1 MAEQMKKEAEAR
13 ERAEKAREKAALK
26 EKEEEAQKNKR
37 EKHDHVNK
45 RNVVECS
52 FVCTQEEENLRYN
65 ELPSN
70 IRLLLKNMQK
80 VDKMVCLEP
89 VIPGD
94 AEKLWE
100 PTSVPYDHT
109 DLGDYIVQS
118 GGVKAFEM
126 KKPRKNNKKKG
137 ETNDDEDEEEL
148 VLPEVYFTLSFSCDK
163 DPYKIMDRVAGEW
176 GKVGGKKLYVKKIQ
190 SFTTVSVVNIFH
202 IRTDNNFET
211 ILAEFKRALEEA
223 KDYAES
229 KSLEGSDI
237 YILEDIPEMNMRTM
251 TPKIQ
256 GQKTEQ
262 FQGWSGAQHRLRQV
276 LTVEVDESVAEMV
289 KFFVEIAKSKRYF
302 QKLWGYKVKVT
313 ALSNMGGGRGNQ
325 QSVQKVDMAAMA
337 SFSRKHTNYQNITRM
352 DGIRGILDLDKEVPY
367 YSVSEPDKVEGTITL
382 RKILYSEIKLSD
394 GYNLFEELHQ
404 AHAMAPVDVVV
415 PNIEEAERMMLMMQ
429 KNSAAFI
436 KFFIGFRST
445 IPMDTVDAVLAKTMD
460 PVLVADIEKCSWDNE
475 TMVLTTPDDE
485 EIGKKMKMEE
495 AAWYV
500 DMFEDDGDDSKKKKI
515 AFASKEALDEL
526 HCDHSFKSIHQRKGT
541 SATLSKEESNKVG
554 SADNPMQVEDD
565 VSAGEKQYENLSP
578 EELVAL
584 LKKHNITPQGT
595 VGPPPNFERSETGT
609 GEEANESSD
618 SSGSSSGSSGSGSS
632 SSSNGSSQKNTSPSS
647 AEGNTAAPG
656 LGRSGG

>member
-1 MAEQMKKEAEAR
+1 
-13 ERAEKAREKAALK
+13 
-26 EKEEEAQKNKR
+26 
-37 EKHDHVNK
+37 
-45 RNVVECS
+45 
-52 FVCTQEEENLRYN
+52 
-65 ELPSN
+65 
-70 IRLLLKNMQK
+70 MQK

-109 DLGDYIVQS
+109 DLGDYIIQS

-126 KKPRKNNKKKG
+126 KKPRKNGKKKG
-137 ETNDDEDEEEL
+137 DTNDDEDEEEL
-148 VLPEVYFTLSFSCDK
+148 VLPEVYFTLSFSSDK
-163 DPYKIMDRVAGEW
+163 DPYKIMDRIAGEW

-202 IRTDNNFET
+202 IRTDNAFET

-223 KDYAES
+223 KDYAEN
-229 KSLEGSDI
+229 KNLEGSDI

-262 FQGWSGAQHRLRQV
+262 FQGWSGAQHRMRQV
-276 LTVEVDESVAEMV
+276 LTVEVDESAADMV
-289 KFFVEIAKSKRYF
+289 KFFVEVAKAKRYF

-313 ALSNMGGGRGNQ
+313 TLSNMGGGRGNQ

-337 SFSRKHTNYQNITRM
+337 SFGRKHTNYQNITRM
-352 DGIRGILDLDKEVPY
+352 DGIRGILDLDKEVNY
-367 YSVSEPDKVEGTITL
+367 YSVSEPDVVKGTISL

-404 AHAMAPVDVVV
+404 AHPMAPVDVVV
-415 PNIEEAERMMLMMQ
+415 SNIEEAERMMLMMQ

-445 IPMDTVDAVLAKTMD
+445 IPMDTIDTVLAKTMD
-460 PVLVADIEKCSWDNE
+460 PVLVADIEKCNWDNE
-475 TMVLTTPDDE
+475 TMVLSTPDDE

-500 DMFEDDGDDSKKKKI
+500 DMFQDDGDDSKKKKI
-515 AFASKEALDEL
+515 AFASKEALDKL

-541 SATLSKEESNKVG
+541 SANSSKVDSEKAG

-565 VSAGEKQYENLSP
+565 ASVGERQYENLSP

-595 VGPPPNFERSETGT
+595 VGPPPNLERSEDIGLVKRRWSRATRRVSRQ
-609 GEEANESSD
+609 EAAGVVAVAPPMALPRRTPLPIVLRVTPLRLARAAVVD
-618 SSGSSSGSSGSGSS
+618 S
-632 SSSNGSSQKNTSPSS
+632 PY
-647 AEGNTAAPG
+647 
-656 LGRSGG
+656 